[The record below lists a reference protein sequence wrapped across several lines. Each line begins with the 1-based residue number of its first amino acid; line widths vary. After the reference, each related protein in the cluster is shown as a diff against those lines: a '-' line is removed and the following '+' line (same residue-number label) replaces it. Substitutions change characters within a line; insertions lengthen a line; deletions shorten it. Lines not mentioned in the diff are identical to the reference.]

1 MFRGAGGLTALVVD
15 DGSGSAERL
24 AERLVEV
31 DEGIEAVTV
40 PDGSQALDRLAEA
53 DCVLVPARP
62 PEMDGIDLVAEVA
75 DADPGRPVVA
85 LYDPDERSA
94 DDPTED
100 DLLVAGATDC
110 APVPTDAEGAAL
122 LANRVRLA
130 TSVRMVKEREQ
141 ALAGLHDVATELER
155 CDTVE
160 AVCER
165 TIEAAERVLSF
176 DACTISVEEDG
187 LLPAKATSSGLD
199 EEQTTTMS
207 VEEGLTGKTYRAG
220 ESFLL
225 EDLAEMPEARP
236 QGPFTSALSIPV
248 GDHGVF
254 QVVSE
259 EYDFF
264 DEADLE
270 LAELLVAHTAGAL
283 TRIAS
288 RQDLREERERLRR
301 QNERLDQFASVV
313 SHDLQSPLT
322 VAKGNLH
329 LSRTHDD
336 GEYLEET
343 DAALDRME
351 DIIDDLLTLARSGE
365 RATDLDTVDLAP
377 VVVEAWASVPH
388 VGGDIRTEWEGTVMA
403 DRSRL
408 CGLLENLLRNA
419 AVHAGPD
426 VTVEIGQLDDGDGFY
441 VADDGPGIPP
451 DRREEVFE
459 AGYTT
464 SQDGS
469 GLGLLVV
476 QEIAQ
481 AHGWEVGAAE
491 SRWGGARFEITGV
504 ETPD

>member
-1 MFRGAGGLTALVVD
+1 MFRGAGELTALVVD
-15 DGSGSAERL
+15 DRSGSAERL
-24 AERLVEV
+24 AERLIGV
-31 DEGIEAVTV
+31 DEGIETVTV
-40 PDGSQALDRLAEA
+40 PDGLRALDRLPEV
-53 DCVLVPARP
+53 DCVLAPAQP
-62 PEMDGIDLVAEVA
+62 PEMDGIDLVAELV

-85 LYDPDERSA
+85 LFGPDERPA
-94 DDPTED
+94 DGPTEG
-100 DLLVAGATDC
+100 DLLAAGATDC
-110 APVPTDAEGAAL
+110 ALVPTDADGAAL
-122 LANRVRLA
+122 LANRIRLA
-130 TSVRMVKEREQ
+130 ASVKTVKEREQ

-160 AVCER
+160 VVCER

-176 DACTISVEEDG
+176 DVCTISIEEDG
-187 LLPAKATSSGLD
+187 YLPAKATSSGLD

-220 ESFLL
+220 ESYLI
-225 EDLAEMPEARP
+225 EDIVEVPEARP
-236 QGPFTSALSIPV
+236 QGPFASALSIPV

-259 EYDFF
+259 EEAFF

-288 RQDLREERERLRR
+288 REDLREERERLRR

-329 LSRTHDD
+329 LSRTHED
-336 GEYLEET
+336 GEYLEEA
-343 DAALDRME
+343 DAALNRME

-365 RATDLDTVDLAP
+365 RATDVDTVALDDVA
-377 VVVEAWASVPH
+377 VEAWASIPH
-388 VGGDIRTEWEGTVMA
+388 VGGDLRTEWEGTVMA

-419 AVHAGPD
+419 AIHGGPE
-426 VTVEIGQLDDGDGFY
+426 VTIEIGKLDDGAGFY

-451 DRREEVFE
+451 DRRENIFE

-481 AHGWEVGAAE
+481 AHGWEVGVAE